1 MSCVVYEERGVCVCM
16 CVWVPVSLAVFSLH
30 RDTVIMTTW
39 RYSALESQLH
49 REEDCNVSPVLKPTD
64 SLTQTSDCL
73 PYKTDDV
80 LTDKHTL
87 AF

>member
-1 MSCVVYEERGVCVCM
+1 MSCVVYEERGV

-30 RDTVIMTTW
+30 RDTVIMSTW
-39 RYSALESQLH
+39 RCSALESQLH
-49 REEDCNVSPVLKPTD
+49 REEDFNDSSVLKPTD

-80 LTDKHTL
+80 LTVKHTL
-87 AF
+87 TF